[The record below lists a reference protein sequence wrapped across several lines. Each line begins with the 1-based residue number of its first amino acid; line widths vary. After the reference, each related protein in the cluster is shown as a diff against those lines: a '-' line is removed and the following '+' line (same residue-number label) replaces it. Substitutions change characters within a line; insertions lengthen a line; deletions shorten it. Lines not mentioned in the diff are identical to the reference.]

1 MVPWPLVLIATTLI
15 GVGVAFVF
23 NWRRWA
29 DRYAAWNR
37 STFGRMALWYG
48 SSNGIRALGV
58 FYVILGIVIYVVWLV
73 SLAGGTAHEP

>member
-1 MVPWPLVLIATTLI
+1 MGPHCLL
-15 GVGVAFVF
+15 
-23 NWRRWA
+23 
-29 DRYAAWNR
+29 
-37 STFGRMALWYG
+37 YG